1 MSNADNDFSGSVY
14 VVTGSTQGI
23 GAEVALALARSGAG
37 GIVICGRNREGGEKT
52 KRAVEAEGAAVEYVR
67 ADLEKVDDCR
77 AVAAACDKTFGRV
90 DGPRQRGGHYR

>member
-37 GIVICGRNREGGEKT
+37 GIVICGRNREGGEKPRELW
-52 KRAVEAEGAAVEYVR
+52 KPRARQWNTCAPISKKSTIA
-67 ADLEKVDDCR
+67 
-77 AVAAACDKTFGRV
+77 
-90 DGPRQRGGHYR
+90 GP